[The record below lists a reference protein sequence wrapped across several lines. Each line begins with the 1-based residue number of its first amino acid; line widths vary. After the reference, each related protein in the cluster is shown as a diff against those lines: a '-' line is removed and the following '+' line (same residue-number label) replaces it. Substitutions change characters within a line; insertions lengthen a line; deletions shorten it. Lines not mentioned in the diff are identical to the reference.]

1 MIGMNSILCQTSINT
16 PFVPKYNSFW
26 SFFLSTFIRMI
37 LNVDIHTNYIYRLI
51 IYFEMEGVIK
61 EGTTGAVASE

>member
-1 MIGMNSILCQTSINT
+1 
-16 PFVPKYNSFW
+16 
-26 SFFLSTFIRMI
+26 MI